1 MSWRKLPSLK
11 CVWVQQ
17 VEDYVEKMENT
28 CSSSDNIDDED
39 YVKTTEFVWRMFQ
52 MFIIAYSKNMC
63 QKIYEMFVLFI
74 KTNWFAWMFEQVL
87 KK

>member
-1 MSWRKLPSLK
+1 M
-11 CVWVQQ
+11 
-17 VEDYVEKMENT
+17 

-39 YVKTTEFVWRMFQ
+39 YVKTTEFIWRMFQ

-74 KTNWFAWMFEQVL
+74 KTNWFSWLFKQVL